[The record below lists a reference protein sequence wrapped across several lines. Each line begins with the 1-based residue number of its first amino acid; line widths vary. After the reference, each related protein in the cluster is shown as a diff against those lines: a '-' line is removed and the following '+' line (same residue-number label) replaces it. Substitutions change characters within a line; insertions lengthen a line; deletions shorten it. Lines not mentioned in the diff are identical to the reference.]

1 MLQSNREGCHCW
13 SMSLSPAAK
22 CFNNP
27 SHWHNGNSVL
37 QTQINIYINYVSA
50 ADESE
55 QKHDLHHWNWDCSRF
70 FCPFLVVLK
79 QCSSKCLSFIS
90 FMQHGVLHF
99 FMWLQLR
106 LNIIIPLFQVN
117 ILLRLQHWFGITQW
131 WLDAI
136 RKGQV
141 TAGYGVKSFCEQ
153 AGSSNIY
160 RSFFLVFSFST
171 GLRKSRLNS
180 YAWDTLSN
188 TVAWVLAVGRHLGI
202 S

>member
-1 MLQSNREGCHCW
+1 MRVNRNMICITEIETVFEIFLSLLSC
-13 SMSLSPAAK
+13 SKTVFFKMSLFYFLYAARA
-22 CFNNP
+22 
-27 SHWHNGNSVL
+27 V
-37 QTQINIYINYVSA
+37 T
-50 ADESE
+50 
-55 QKHDLHHWNWDCSRF
+55 F
-70 FCPFLVVLK
+70 FHVVT
-79 QCSSKCLSFIS
+79 
-90 FMQHGVLHF
+90 
-99 FMWLQLR
+99 LR

-153 AGSSNIY
+153 AGSSNIC

-180 YAWDTLSN
+180 YAGDTLSN